1 MNNEFKITIDGIREL
16 ADAINRLA
24 AALAG
29 PKDGGQAQGGSSV
42 QAQPPIMQQPGMQPA
57 AYNFGQAPATAT
69 AAAPMTQPPLQSTGQ
84 TIPGAVVPT
93 TAMAQGYTIE
103 QLQVAAAGLSSMGK
117 MQQVVGILQRFGIQA
132 MTELPKERYG
142 DFAIA
147 LREAGAQI

>member
-1 MNNEFKITIDGIREL
+1 MSNEFKITIDGIREL

-24 AALAG
+24 VALAG
-29 PKDGGQAQGGSSV
+29 PKAGGQAQGENSV
-42 QAQPPIMQQPGMQPA
+42 QTQPPTMQQRGMQPA
-57 AYNFGQAPATAT
+57 TYNFSQAPAVPV
-69 AAAPMTQPPLQSTGQ
+69 APMAQPPLQGTGQ
-84 TIPGAVVPT
+84 TVSGPVVPT